1 MLLMPLFMS
10 CPQVEILI
18 NGYCTGREKDVILHS
33 QMFTKKGIYNEKEIF
48 IVLFGCWCRAF
59 RLLYAG

>member
-1 MLLMPLFMS
+1 MFLMPLFIS

-48 IVLFGCWCRAF
+48 IVLFGC
-59 RLLYAG
+59 

>member
-1 MLLMPLFMS
+1 MLLMPPFIS

-18 NGYCTGREKDVILHS
+18 NGYCTVRRKDVILHS
-33 QMFTKKGIYNEKEIF
+33 QMFNKKRNVYEKEIF